1 MENKHNRAA
10 ADTISVIVPVYKVE
24 AYLPACIDSI
34 LAQTHRDFQLILVDD
49 GSPDRCGAICDE
61 YAARDSRILVIHQE
75 NGGLSAARNAGIDW
89 VFANSESRWLNFID
103 SDDLVSP
110 VYLETLYRQ
119 AVENNA
125 EIAVTGGFY
134 FSDEQELEHASD
146 CLVSVST
153 MSSRESC
160 RAYFD
165 DREFFY
171 STAWGK
177 LFRRE
182 LFEGLRFPVG
192 KIYED
197 EALAPIL
204 LHRASRVTV
213 IYPRLYRYRLRE
225 GSIIRSAFT
234 GKKFDSVWACENYVR
249 YFRSCGEQE
258 LAKLAAARRD
268 AYWAECIFAAWKA
281 QAMDQ
286 IPAEFRMTVW
296 RAAYI
301 VARDTLRRGGLK
313 FVLERLGH
321 LFEKIIG
328 KR

>member
-1 MENKHNRAA
+1 MNISAE
-10 ADTISVIVPVYKVE
+10 TISVIVPVYKVE
-24 AYLPACIDSI
+24 EYLPACIESI
-34 LAQTHRDFQLILVDD
+34 LAQTHEDFQLILVDD

-61 YAARDSRILVIHQE
+61 YAAKDSRILVIHQE

-125 EIAVTGGFY
+125 EIAVTGGYY
-134 FSDEQELEHASD
+134 FLNERELEHVSD
-146 CLVSVST
+146 RLVSVST

-160 RAYFD
+160 YAYFD
-165 DREFFY
+165 DQEFFY
-171 STAWGK
+171 SSAWGK

-192 KIYED
+192 RIYED

-204 LHRASRVTV
+204 LHRASQVTV
-213 IYPRLYRYRLRE
+213 IHPRLYRYRMRD

-234 GKKFDSVWACENYVR
+234 GKRFDSVRSCEDYVR
-249 YFRSCGEQE
+249 YFRDCGEQE
-258 LAKLAAARRD
+258 LARLAVARRD
-268 AYWAECIFAAWKA
+268 AYWAECIFTAWKA
-281 QAMDQ
+281 GAMDQ
-286 IPAEFRMTVW
+286 IPAEFRMPLWKAYYITLADTV
-296 RAAYI
+296 
-301 VARDTLRRGGLK
+301 RRGGLK
-313 FVLERLGH
+313 FVLERMRNL
-321 LFEKIIG
+321 LRKIM